1 MNSVEHSIDHDEFEQ
16 IARSACGH
24 SGCDI
29 ASLAREAAMIPVRE
43 LTATLDNKTLLGQG
57 QGQGRGQGQG
67 QGPQSSPAVLAP
79 AQRLRAVTYEDFV
92 QSLSVVTP
100 SGRAAG

>member
-57 QGQGRGQGQG
+57 QGQGQG
-67 QGPQSSPAVLAP
+67 QGPQSSPVVLAP

>member
-57 QGQGRGQGQG
+57 QG
-67 QGPQSSPAVLAP
+67 PQSSPAVLAP

>member
-57 QGQGRGQGQG
+57 QGQGQG